1 MKILAIDI
9 GGTAMKYGLVDDG
22 NSVIAFNEIDS
33 NAKLGGKYI
42 LKNILNIA
50 DGFKGEFEAIG
61 ISTAGQVDS
70 ESGEIL
76 YANDNFPG
84 YMDIELVKTLKE
96 KYSVPVAI
104 DNDVN
109 CAAVAEAHFGAGK
122 GCDNFLLLTYGTGI
136 GGGIWLE
143 GKLYSGADF
152 SAGEVGYIVTHAGGR
167 LCANGIR
174 GCYEAYASTSALV
187 SDVKEKIGKELNGRQ
202 IFAAENFG
210 NPVIKAVV
218 DNWIDEIVTGLI
230 SLIFSFN
237 PSLIILGGGIMNEKY
252 IADEVSRKIKEIDIH
267 VFKKVQIR
275 SAVLGNKAGM
285 LGAAYNAKE
294 KLK

>member
-9 GGTAMKYGLVDDG
+9 GGTAMKYGLVDDENNIIG
-22 NSVIAFNEIDS
+22 FNEIAS
-33 NAKLGGKYI
+33 EAKLGGEYI

-50 DGFKGEFEAIG
+50 DSFKGEFEAIG

-70 ESGEIL
+70 ESGKIL
-76 YANDNFPG
+76 YANDNFPR

-109 CAAVAEAHFGAGK
+109 CAAVAEANFGAGT
-122 GCDNFLLLTYGTGI
+122 GCDNFLLLTCGTGI
-136 GGGIWLE
+136 GGGIFID

-152 SAGEVGYIVTHAGGR
+152 SAGEVGYIITHAGGR
-167 LCANGIR
+167 LCANGIK

-187 SDVKEKIGKELNGRQ
+187 SDVKEKTGKELNGRQ
-202 IFAAENFG
+202 IFSADNFI
-210 NPVIKAVV
+210 NPVIKAVI

-230 SLIFSFN
+230 GLIFSYN

-252 IADEVSRKIKEIDIH
+252 IVDEVSRKIKEIDIH
-267 VFKKVQIR
+267 IFKKVQIK
-275 SAVLGNKAGM
+275 SAALGNRAGM
-285 LGAAYNAKE
+285 LGAAYNARI

>member
-1 MKILAIDI
+1 MMKILAIDI
-9 GGTAMKYGLVDDG
+9 GGTAIKYGLVDDENNIIG
-22 NSVIAFNEIDS
+22 FNEIASD
-33 NAKLGGKYI
+33 AKLGGEYV

-50 DGFKGEFEAIG
+50 DSFKGEFDAIG

-70 ESGEIL
+70 ESGKIL

-84 YMDIELVKTLKE
+84 YMDIELVETLKE

-109 CAAVAEAHFGAGK
+109 CAAVAEANFGAGT
-122 GCDNFLLLTYGTGI
+122 GCDNFLILTYGTGI
-136 GGGIWLE
+136 GGGFFID

-152 SAGEVGYIVTHAGGR
+152 SAGEVGYIITHAGGR
-167 LCANGIR
+167 SCAIGIK

-187 SDVKEKIGKELNGRQ
+187 SDVKEKTGMELNGRQ
-202 IFAAENFG
+202 IFSADNFS
-210 NPVIKAVV
+210 NPVIKDVI

-230 SLIFSFN
+230 GLIFSYN

-252 IADEVSRKIKEIDIH
+252 IVDEVSRKIKEIDIH
-267 VFKKVQIR
+267 IFKKVQIK
-275 SAVLGNKAGM
+275 SAALGNRAGM
-285 LGAAYNAKE
+285 LGAAFNARI
-294 KLK
+294 KL

>member
-9 GGTAMKYGLVDDG
+9 GGTAMKYGLVDDENNIIG
-22 NSVIAFNEIDS
+22 FNEIAS
-33 NAKLGGKYI
+33 EAKLGGEYI

-50 DGFKGEFEAIG
+50 DSFKGEFEAIG

-70 ESGEIL
+70 ESGKIL
-76 YANDNFPG
+76 YANDNFPR

-109 CAAVAEAHFGAGK
+109 CAAVAEANFGAGT

-136 GGGIWLE
+136 GGGIFID

-152 SAGEVGYIVTHAGGR
+152 SAGEVGYIITHAGGR
-167 LCANGIR
+167 LCANGIK

-187 SDVKEKIGKELNGRQ
+187 SDVKEKTGKELNGRQ
-202 IFAAENFG
+202 IFSADNFI
-210 NPVIKAVV
+210 NPVIKAVI

-230 SLIFSFN
+230 GLIFSYN

-252 IADEVSRKIKEIDIH
+252 IVDEVSRKIKEIDIH
-267 VFKKVQIR
+267 IFKKVQIK
-275 SAVLGNKAGM
+275 SAALGNRAGM
-285 LGAAYNAKE
+285 LGAAYNARI

>member
-9 GGTAMKYGLVDDG
+9 GGTAMKYGLVDDENNIIG
-22 NSVIAFNEIDS
+22 FNEIASD
-33 NAKLGGKYI
+33 AKLGGEYI
-42 LKNILNIA
+42 LKNIINIA
-50 DGFKGEFEAIG
+50 DSFKGEFEAIG

-70 ESGEIL
+70 ESGKIL
-76 YANDNFPG
+76 YANDNFPR
-84 YMDIELVKTLKE
+84 YMDIELVKTLRE

-109 CAAVAEAHFGAGK
+109 CAAVAEAHFGAGT

-136 GGGIWLE
+136 GGGIWLD
-143 GKLYSGADF
+143 GHLYSGADF

-167 LCANGIR
+167 LCANGIK

-187 SDVKEKIGKELNGRQ
+187 SDVKEKTGKKLNGRQ
-202 IFAAENFG
+202 IFSDDNFG
-210 NPVIKAVV
+210 NPVIKAVI

-230 SLIFSFN
+230 GLVFSYN

-252 IADEVSRKIKEIDIH
+252 IVDEVSRKIKEIDIH
-267 VFKKVQIR
+267 VFKKVQIK
-275 SAVLGNKAGM
+275 SAALGNRAGM
-285 LGAAYNAKE
+285 LGAAYNARI

>member
-202 IFAAENFG
+202 IFAAENFS
-210 NPVIKAVV
+210 NPVIKAVI

-252 IADEVSRKIKEIDIH
+252 IADEVSRKIKKIDIH
-267 VFKKVQIR
+267 VFKKVQIK